1 MDRGSMLFDIQRFRL
16 NCSRVV
22 LAAALIGV
30 AVAASGCSRLAGN
43 ACPDPTSNPYDPE
56 KPNPCDGSFLSPDNQ
71 RAVLYGAASQP
82 RLATGSIDPVDAP
95 IDTSR
100 VNQPTGSQAA
110 SSAVVAFTGSLRVEV
125 PVTSEAVESDIADIR
140 RMGARRFSPDER
152 VEIRFERATVDTVL
166 RQLLTG
172 ALGLEY
178 IAPND
183 LGGAITFRTEQRV
196 PKSQVLQ
203 IVRDLLGREGLVM
216 KEVNG
221 ILHVGRGELIAGME
235 ANAAAGR
242 AGERVARVIR
252 LRRGKAAEVA
262 GIVRQLVPEDIS
274 IVPATT
280 PDALIVR
287 GMPAEIDRVQDM
299 INSLSARGLGDDRV
313 AIITLQNTP
322 PERIAAVVSE
332 FATSRRITPEE
343 LTVVPLERQQAV
355 LVGTRDR
362 SLMAGVRNL
371 IRATDV
377 DRSDEATLR
386 LIPLKFLNADD
397 IVPQLNQIFGQGGGG
412 ASLAGQRR
420 GQDPRGSAGNGR
432 NGDGTRPDGARSG
445 GGRGQ
450 PFPISVRGP
459 TTAPLEPDPEDGE
472 RPVSPPPPVGGY
484 SFGDRSF
491 DDVPNRTD
499 RAAAA
504 RTGGPATTG
513 ALGGGQQQVRIVADA
528 RNNTVMVFSTLPT
541 FRRVREVLASLDR
554 PQAQVVIEA
563 TVLEVQVNDAL
574 QYGVQAYLQGR
585 GFSIRSGVDPAP
597 GDNGRPG
604 GRVAIGT
611 SIGDVRV
618 DVVIQALQE
627 ITNVKVISSPYLTVV
642 DGKQAR
648 LVIGDQIP
656 FATRAQSSNNLGNVT
671 VTEEIETRDTGVV
684 LDVTPRV
691 FPNNSVALTV
701 NQSVSRPSQSAFQGD
716 RTPIIS
722 TRAVTSNIMLQS
734 GRTVLL
740 AGLIQERLDRGET
753 GVPVLSRIPLLGELF
768 KSNEDRVGRQ
778 ELLVL
783 ITPRVVRQGWQMD
796 EIVEVL
802 RMNTN
807 PR

>member
-1 MDRGSMLFDIQRFRL
+1 MYPKR
-16 NCSRVV
+16 SRYD
-22 LAAALIGV
+22 ARTSIGMIRTV
-30 AVAASGCSRLAGN
+30 IAVALLAISVQGCGRLAGN
-43 ACPDPTSNPYDPE
+43 ACPDPIAHPFDPE
-56 KPNPCDGSFLSPDNQ
+56 NPPPCDGTFLSPENQ
-71 RAVLYGAASQP
+71 RAALYRAQNLS
-82 RLATGSIDPVDAP
+82 RLATGSIDPTAAP
-95 IDTSR
+95 IDVSR
-100 VNQPTGSQAA
+100 VNGPSAA
-110 SSAVVAFTGSLRVEV
+110 RGGGAVTAFAGSLRLEV
-125 PVTSEAVESDIADIR
+125 PVSEEAAETDSAELR

-152 VEIRFERATVDTVL
+152 VEIRFERATIDFVL
-166 RQLLTG
+166 RQLLGG

-183 LGGAITFRTEQRV
+183 LGGSITFRTEQRV

-203 IVRDLLGREGLVM
+203 IVRDILGREGLVM
-216 KEVNG
+216 KQVNG
-221 ILHVGRGELIAGME
+221 IYHVGRSELIAAME

-242 AGERVARVIR
+242 SNDRVARVVR
-252 LRRGKAAEVA
+252 LRRGNAAEVA
-262 GIVRQLVPEDIS
+262 GVIRQLVPDDVQI
-274 IVPATT
+274 IAANA

-287 GMPAEIDRVQDM
+287 GMPPEVERVQEM
-299 INSLSARGLGDDRV
+299 IASLAARGLGDDRV
-313 AIITLQNTP
+313 AIIQLRNTQ
-322 PERIAAVVSE
+322 PERMATIIGE
-332 FATSRRITPEE
+332 FAKARRAED
-343 LTVVPLERQQAV
+343 LTVVPLERQQAL

-371 IRATDV
+371 IRSADV

-397 IVPQLNQIFGQGGGG
+397 IVPQLNQIFAQGGAAG
-412 ASLAGQRR
+412 ASAAR
-420 GQDPRGSAGNGR
+420 GRPGG
-432 NGDGTRPDGARSG
+432 GDVARQ
-445 GGRGQ
+445 GGRGL
-450 PFPISVRGP
+450 PFPVTVRGP
-459 TTAPLEPDPEDGE
+459 TTAPLQADPEDGE
-472 RPVSPPPPVGGY
+472 RPLTPPPPVNGFR
-484 SFGDRSF
+484 FGDRTF
-491 DDVPNRTD
+491 TD
-499 RAAAA
+499 APSGQQAPAAGPGAPA
-504 RTGGPATTG
+504 GPATTASISPGG
-513 ALGGGQQQVRIVADA
+513 AAPQVRIVADP
-528 RNNTVMVFSTLPT
+528 RNNTVMVFSNMPT

-563 TVLEVQVNDAL
+563 TVLEVQINDAL

-585 GFSIRSGVDPAP
+585 GFSIRSSVDPRP
-597 GDNGRPG
+597 SDNGRPG
-604 GRVAIGT
+604 GRVGIGT

-656 FATRAQSSNNLGNVT
+656 FAARTQSSNNLGNVT

-691 FPNNSVALTV
+691 FSNNSVALTV
-701 NQSVSRPSQSAFQGD
+701 NQSVSRPAQSAFQGD

-722 TRAVTSNIMLQS
+722 TRSVTSNIMLQS

-740 AGLIQERLDRGET
+740 AGLIQERLDQSET
-753 GVPVLSRIPLLGELF
+753 GVPVLRRIPLLGELF